1 MVNVAVPNYPYA
13 LGSAF
18 VKKKKNKEE
27 EEEEERKKKK
37 ERGLA
42 LLYQPI
48 ILWTI
53 FFVFFVYPLK
63 VNVTIKIIIGFG
75 IDHFLNFDPIV
86 ILKAISTSRG

>member
-1 MVNVAVPNYPYA
+1 MIIIDISFILLIITDISFSNAMCYIIISPSSYMVNVAVPNYPYA

-48 ILWTI
+48 IL
-53 FFVFFVYPLK
+53 
-63 VNVTIKIIIGFG
+63 
-75 IDHFLNFDPIV
+75 
-86 ILKAISTSRG
+86 